1 MRPSVR
7 KGRSSAAIAAIG
19 LLITAV
25 AGCGSSKSGSSGSGS
40 AQVPDKALIKGGEL
54 TFCADISAPPL
65 TYYDANQKPLGA
77 EVDLG
82 DAIATQL
89 GLKPVWAN
97 TAFAGIIPALQAKHC
112 DAVLSQLFIKPAR
125 LKVVDMVPYMYSSN
139 TLLVQAGQDKGI
151 TDSTTLC
158 GHKAA
163 GETGTTVIDYLQTA
177 NAACKTAG
185 KPAIAISQF
194 GKDSEAFQQLKLGLV
209 DAYGT
214 TLETAAYAIKQQ
226 PGAFKIA
233 GQPFNKIKT
242 GIATRKDDTVLR
254 DKITS
259 ALATLQSNGKYAA
272 ILKQWNL
279 SGDDISAS

>member
-1 MRPSVR
+1 
-7 KGRSSAAIAAIG
+7 
-19 LLITAV
+19 V
-25 AGCGSSKSGSSGSGS
+25 ASKDLVKSGQLS
-40 AQVPDKALIKGGEL
+40 
-54 TFCADISAPPL
+54 FCADITSPPL
-65 TYYDANQKPLGA
+65 TYYDAAQKPLGA

-82 DAIATQL
+82 NAIAAQL
-89 GLKPVWAN
+89 GLKPVWVN

-139 TLLVQAGQDKGI
+139 TLLVQAGKDKGI
-151 TDSTTLC
+151 SDATTLC

-163 GETGTTVIDYLQTA
+163 GETGTTIIDYLQTA
-177 NAACKTAG
+177 SAACKTAG

-194 GKDSEAFQQLKLGLV
+194 AKDTEAFQQLKLGLV

-226 PGAFKIA
+226 PGAFA
-233 GQPFNKIKT
+233 LVGQPFNKIKT
-242 GIATRKDDTVLR
+242 GIATRKDDTGLR
-254 DKITS
+254 DKISS
-259 ALATLQSNGKYAA
+259 ALTALQGNGKYAA